1 MNHDK
6 KLFSGTIIKE
16 DVKLSTKLIGNFFLQ
31 ECFIYSGIKVLL
43 ILSVA

>member
-16 DVKLSTKLIGNFFLQ
+16 DVKLSAKLTFIFFRS
-31 ECFIYSGIKVLL
+31 E
-43 ILSVA
+43 